1 MNETFEAVVFG
12 RSGGTWKILARQ
24 RTGEVGQGLRWVQS
38 EMHRL
43 GTLQSYQR
51 LRARVISS
59 CDPDTAEVVLAS
71 LG

>member
-12 RSGGTWKILARQ
+12 RSEGIWKILARK
-24 RTGEVGQGLRWVQS
+24 RTGEVGQGLRWAQS

-43 GTLQSYQR
+43 GTLQFYQR

-59 CDPDTAEVVLAS
+59 CDPATAEVVLAS